1 MSKIIT
7 ATDLGTYMNKTL
19 VTGVASQVVDAVN
32 QWVETRTKR
41 CWGDSVTAD
50 ERYDFKRVV
59 WLRHQ
64 DVTAINSIMLGW
76 PGQSQQ
82 TIASTAYYWNVFG
95 RLTMFMPF
103 VTAMSGGMNGNFNS
117 TSLLLN
123 DYMEIKYTYG
133 VADVPQ
139 DLTLATLG
147 IAAGFYNWAT
157 NGNQVIVASSIG
169 SYRLEFSGAV
179 RGVGG
184 PGMQQPATNPADANW
199 EIIESYKTRRA

>member
-1 MSKIIT
+1 MSNIIT
-7 ATDLGTYMNKTL
+7 ASDLATYMNKTL
-19 VTGVASQVVDAVN
+19 VTGLAQQVVDAVN

-41 CWGDSVTAD
+41 CWGETATAD
-50 ERYDFKRVV
+50 ERYDFKRVI

-64 DVTAINSIMLGW
+64 DITAINSIMLGW

-123 DYMEIKYTYG
+123 DYMEINYTYG
-133 VADVPQ
+133 VANVPE
-139 DLTLATLG
+139 DLFLATLG
-147 IAAGFYNWAT
+147 IAAGFYNFST
-157 NGNQVIVASSIG
+157 NGQQNVVAANVG
-169 SYRLEFSGAV
+169 SYRLEYINAV
-179 RGVGG
+179 RGTSG
-184 PGMQQPATNPADANW
+184 PGNANPANNTNEANW
-199 EIIESYKTRRA
+199 EIVESYKTRRA